1 VTVLELTSAVQVG
14 RHAIHDWQR
23 SVVGY
28 GLSFRHVDPDPD
40 PGPASEDDRRRATG
54 DVVAAVL
61 TGFRPQDLA
70 GERPLFVTVP
80 RPFLVGERPL
90 PPGVEPGRLVVAVPP
105 DVTTDD
111 ELLAGLRRLRDADFG
126 VAVVGYAGQE
136 DRSEVARLSDV
147 VSIDLGRVDVAALPR
162 VAAAARRANPR
173 ATLAVDRVEDAECFQ
188 AARDAGAEFFS
199 GYHLQRPPVVDT
211 AQLAPSEVMC
221 LRLLGTLSGDDVSMT
236 DVESI
241 VAGDPGLAVRV
252 LRTASSASGAGHPV
266 SSLRQALA
274 LIGPRMLSSWV
285 VLMLVGG
292 TGSLAADTVVTLLA
306 RAGTCAG
313 LTPAAPHVAYTV
325 GLLAG
330 VSDSLGM
337 SAVDTV
343 RATGVGPEV
352 ADALISGEG
361 PAGVALRAVL
371 AHERENPQAVVA
383 NGFTPYE
390 VSREYLEAV
399 RQAMPVAVGIER

>member
-1 VTVLELTSAVQVG
+1 VTVLERTGAVQVG
-14 RHAIHDWQR
+14 RHSMHDWRR
-23 SVVGY
+23 SVVAY
-28 GLSFRHVDPDPD
+28 RLSTRYVD
-40 PGPASEDDRRRATG
+40 GAVEITDDERQRATG

-61 TGFRPQDLA
+61 GSFSPRDLA
-70 GERPLFVTVP
+70 GERPLFVAVT

-90 PPGVEPGRLVVAVPP
+90 PEGGGELVLEVSARRATDG
-105 DVTTDD
+105 DVV
-111 ELLAGLRRLRDADFG
+111 AGLRRWRERDVR
-126 VAVVGYAGQE
+126 VAVAGFTGQE
-136 DRSEVARLSDV
+136 DLAGIAEFADV
-147 VSIDLGRVDVAALPR
+147 VAIDLGRVDTATLPR
-162 VAAAARRANPR
+162 AAAAARRANPR
-173 ATLAVDRVEDAECFQ
+173 ATLAVHGVEDAEAFH
-188 AARDAGAEFFS
+188 AAHDAGAELFA
-199 GYHLQRPPVVDT
+199 GHHLQRPPVVET
-211 AQLAPSEVMC
+211 PQLAPSEVMC
-221 LRLLGTLSGDDVSMT
+221 LRLLGALSGDDVSMA
-236 DVESI
+236 DVENL

-252 LRTASSASGAGHPV
+252 LRTASSASAAGRPV

-274 LIGPRMLSSWV
+274 LLGPRMLSSWV

-337 SAVDTV
+337 SAADIIRT
-343 RATGVGPEV
+343 TGVGPEV
-352 ADALISGEG
+352 ADALLTGEG
-361 PAGVALRAVL
+361 PAGTALRTVL
-371 AHERENPQAVVA
+371 AHERGNPPAVVA

-399 RQAMPVAVGIER
+399 RQAMPVAAGIER